1 MEPCPSAIFQRRAA
15 ELPGKDRRE
24 FALNF
29 VIRKE
34 SNHKAVNAYP
44 AIHRRRM
51 NLSKGE
57 RRRKSLS
64 SNSFQRKGLP
74 PGGGSPFCVFLCVWA
89 YHLELETDLPWEY
102 YPGIIHFHFS
112 NL

>member
-24 FALNF
+24 FTLIF

-34 SNHKAVNAYP
+34 SNHKAGNAYL

-51 NLSKGE
+51 NYPRGKGG
-57 RRRKSLS
+57 RKTL
-64 SNSFQRKGLP
+64 F
-74 PGGGSPFCVFLCVWA
+74 
-89 YHLELETDLPWEY
+89 
-102 YPGIIHFHFS
+102 
-112 NL
+112 